1 MRIKYLL
8 GWLKS
13 FEMGNPE
20 ITAGWKKMI
29 FEEENNDFDVVAFR
43 LPKRR
48 SNELIHSIEK
58 MLHDRLN

>member
-1 MRIKYLL
+1 MTKYFM

-20 ITAGWKKMI
+20 VTEGWKRTI
-29 FEEENNDFDVVAFR
+29 FEEENKDFDVVSFR

-48 SNELIHSIEK
+48 SSELIYTIEK
-58 MLHDRLN
+58 MLHDKLD